1 MQQEQ
6 NDRAGRDQVSRAVI
20 QEMKQNFAGPGNQ
33 REVFKESEIEKLKR
47 MELNVRTKE
56 VSDTNIVFQD
66 EAESIV
72 GGIPEFTAAEL
83 ENDPLDLDGDIGKI
97 GKLNFAS
104 NHVRITQGDIIEDN

>member
-1 MQQEQ
+1 M
-6 NDRAGRDQVSRAVI
+6 
-20 QEMKQNFAGPGNQ
+20 
-33 REVFKESEIEKLKR
+33 
-47 MELNVRTKE
+47 
-56 VSDTNIVFQD
+56 
-66 EAESIV
+66 